1 MADLTRRGALLAP
14 TLLLLAAT
22 AGRAGAAEGP
32 PPKPY
37 DFLPLGDFTVN
48 LPRSGRQAH
57 YLLISVTLE
66 TKAEETQAFR
76 DMAPR
81 LKETVLQRLLEMSD
95 RRQLQPGGTDPATLR
110 ENLFSSLSQVREG
123 GLKSVVITR
132 MLHS

>member
-1 MADLTRRGALLAP
+1 MAYPTRRSALLMP
-14 TLLLLAAT
+14 TALLLAGV
-22 AGRAGAAEGP
+22 AGRARAAEGP
-32 PPKPY
+32 APKPY

-48 LPRSGRQAH
+48 LPRTGRQAH
-57 YLLISVTLE
+57 YLIVSVTIE
-66 TKAEETQAFR
+66 TKSEETQAFR
-76 DMAPR
+76 DLAPR

-110 ENLFSSLSQVREG
+110 ENLFSSLSQVREA